1 MKMSVQIELER
12 AEGDHLT
19 KEQITEALEKK
30 LCLSVL
36 WVNRI
41 TGYNIYSVRLIT
53 GARPI
58 VKEPDAI
65 TPH

>member
-1 MKMSVQIELER
+1 MKMSVQLEVTEMWPETNPITKDDVVR
-12 AEGDHLT
+12 FLNKHLCSAPFF
-19 KEQITEALEKK
+19 ESSL
-30 LCLSVL
+30 
-36 WVNRI
+36 RI
-41 TGYNIYSVRLIT
+41 DSIRLIT